1 MNDMEL
7 REKREETELLE
18 TERAP
23 DGGSIRRRDRWS
35 FGILCAFLAASAG
48 VLTWI
53 LVLASGSEV
62 GALVVT
68 ENGMFMGYFFIIPLF
83 LIRVAFRIPRYR
95 RKNIVAL
102 ELFINAM
109 LWLSGFY
116 YIASFMATL

>member
-7 REKREETELLE
+7 AEKREETELVE

-23 DGGSIRRRDRWS
+23 DGGSIRRRDRCS

-53 LVLASGSEV
+53 LVLASGSED

-68 ENGMFMGYFFIIPLF
+68 ENGMFMGYFSIIPLF
-83 LIRVAFRIPRYR
+83 LIRVACRIPRYR

-102 ELFINAM
+102 ALFINAM

-116 YIASFMATL
+116 YILAFMVTL